1 MSWNRS
7 RRNAIKYLKK
17 KRIFN
22 RQDLLTD
29 HPTRY
34 RSERKKMENVF
45 FKRKDFWAA
54 TDRALGTPEKE
65 EERKASSRLSRAICD
80 PDFFARDVVAICDPL
95 FAGDAVAMRI
105 ISPSILG
112 VSIAAIPVFV
122 GASKDSWERSSS
134 RSFVIY
140 FIALSSAMSR
150 MIVSSRLDYYARP
163 RVFLFMS
170 ER

>member
-17 KRIFN
+17 KRKFN

-34 RSERKKMENVF
+34 LSLGKKKMENVF

-95 FAGDAVAMRI
+95 FARDAVAMRI

-122 GASKDSWERSSS
+122 GASKDS
-134 RSFVIY
+134 
-140 FIALSSAMSR
+140 
-150 MIVSSRLDYYARP
+150 
-163 RVFLFMS
+163 
-170 ER
+170 

>member
-1 MSWNRS
+1 
-7 RRNAIKYLKK
+7 
-17 KRIFN
+17 
-22 RQDLLTD
+22 
-29 HPTRY
+29 
-34 RSERKKMENVF
+34 
-45 FKRKDFWAA
+45 
-54 TDRALGTPEKE
+54 
-65 EERKASSRLSRAICD
+65 
-80 PDFFARDVVAICDPL
+80 
-95 FAGDAVAMRI
+95 MRI